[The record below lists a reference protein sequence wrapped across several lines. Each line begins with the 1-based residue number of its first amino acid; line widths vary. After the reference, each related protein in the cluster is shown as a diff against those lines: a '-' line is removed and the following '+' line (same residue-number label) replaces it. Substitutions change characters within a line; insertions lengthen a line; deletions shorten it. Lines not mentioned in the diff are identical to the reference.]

1 MTDSTLPA
9 ASFSTAATWNGFRT
23 HVVSA
28 LTCKRYAVGTIV
40 TEATT
45 GGVAV
50 VLSLL
55 HAAKIA
61 VAATTPTSTRFMHC
75 SLQLLCRAPVVPPAA
90 THRPGGT
97 RWSTGNSRCRAI
109 AGSSAA
115 GSRAWKL
122 ASLHTPAARPDTPYA

>member
-9 ASFSTAATWNGFRT
+9 ASFNTAATWNVFRT

-75 SLQLLCRAPVVPPAA
+75 SLQLLCRAPVVPPRSD
-90 THRPGGT
+90 TSPGGGALVP
-97 RWSTGNSRCRAI
+97 RNLPLPRHCRLRSSRPPA
-109 AGSSAA
+109 
-115 GSRAWKL
+115 L
-122 ASLHTPAARPDTPYA
+122 EAS